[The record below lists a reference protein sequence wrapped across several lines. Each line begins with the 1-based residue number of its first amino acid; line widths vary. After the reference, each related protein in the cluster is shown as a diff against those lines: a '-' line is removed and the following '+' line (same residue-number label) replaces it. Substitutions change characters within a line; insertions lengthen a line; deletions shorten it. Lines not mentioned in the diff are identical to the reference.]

1 MNPILSYRSN
11 VLGTLTAT
19 PTQREGALY
28 DITAMMRARLK
39 GLNRSAKTADDVVAK
54 AAVGQAQKSQTSA
67 SGQTGTSNDLD
78 KDVFLLLLVTQMQH
92 QDPMS
97 PMDNTDM
104 IAQLAQFSAL
114 EQMNNL
120 NESFNNR
127 FEVLNARINQ
137 LNFVSAQGL
146 IGHHVRGIDIHGAE
160 ISGTVE
166 SVVFDLGEVMLRIG
180 DEYVPVVNIL
190 SFGHERL
197 PADETAPETAEDAET
212 VPDADEWPEADT
224 YLPEEGIGA

>member
-1 MNPILSYRSN
+1 M
-11 VLGTLTAT
+11 
-19 PTQREGALY
+19 
-28 DITAMMRARLK
+28 
-39 GLNRSAKTADDVVAK
+39 
-54 AAVGQAQKSQTSA
+54 
-67 SGQTGTSNDLD
+67 
-78 KDVFLLLLVTQMQH
+78 LLVTQMQH

-120 NESFNNR
+120 NESFNDR

-146 IGHHVRGIDIHGAE
+146 IGTHVQGIDVHGE
-160 ISGTVE
+160 EVSGTVE

-180 DEYVPVVNIL
+180 DDYVPVVNIL
-190 SFGHERL
+190 NFGHE
-197 PADETAPETAEDAET
+197 PAHAEEAAPETSEDAESA
-212 VPDADEWPEADT
+212 PDAEQWPEADT
-224 YLPEEGIGA
+224 YVPEEGIGA